1 MADPKRLVML
11 KALSEYLQTEIT
23 KANNYEHDLGFVSRG
38 RMFIDRTMKLPGLS
52 ILDNPDPDRYP
63 ASAGRRGWEHPTQN
77 EDYVLLIQ
85 GWAKDDKQNP
95 TDPAHVLMAD
105 VRKAL
110 AKIAYQG
117 PPDGAYQP
125 PENVYLL
132 GGLITSLVTE
142 PGVVRPPTE
151 QESSEAFFYM
161 RVSVGFAEDPNDPF
175 NLS

>member
-11 KALSEYLQTEIT
+11 KALSDYLQSEIT
-23 KANNYEHDLGFVSRG
+23 TANNYQHTLGFVSRG

-52 ILDNPDPDRYP
+52 IIDNPDPDRYP
-63 ASAGRRGWEHPTQN
+63 SSAGRRGWSHPEQN

-110 AKIAYQG
+110 AKISYRGA
-117 PPDGAYQP
+117 PDSAYQP
-125 PENVYLL
+125 PEGVYLL
-132 GGLITSLVTE
+132 GGLITSLVME

-151 QESSEAFFYM
+151 QESSDAFFYM
-161 RVSVGFAEDPNDPF
+161 RVSVGFTEDPNDPF
-175 NLS
+175 SLN